1 MSNTECR
8 VCGRPTTTT
17 NARRKWQPITIA
29 GEAVAF
35 TCRTCPALTVPIRL
49 ITTTAGERYRVTLDR
64 APDPATLRRRQVSRL
79 HSTALNALDGLEE
92 LRVELSALDAAESNP
107 DAGPVTVGV
116 ACDRWLAA
124 KDGKVRSNTLES
136 YRYALLPVRRFMGDR
151 DVTTLVPTDVEA
163 LAGWLTREGGKRG
176 QGLGAH
182 AIRASLAAL
191 GQVLDRAY
199 RIERI
204 TTENVMR
211 AADVRLPSISM
222 LAPAANDDTDTEDDL
237 LERWSEVEWGAFV
250 RHADT
255 DSLAIG
261 WRLLALGL
269 RREEVLGLR
278 WRDVDFDAGTIS
290 IRQTRVQVGS
300 DPRGWTIGAPKSR
313 ASRRT
318 IRPDSVLPGT
328 LDMLRTARGV
338 GSRLVVLDAVGE
350 PPAPRWFS
358 RRFGQV
364 CVEAGVPVI
373 HAHSTRHTLA
383 YFMSE
388 QGIQAV
394 NAAAYLGHTTAVFTN
409 IYLRHKV
416 EGVAAAEDALGA
428 LFAAAKQA

>member
-1 MSNTECR
+1 MNDTTDCH
-8 VCGRPTTTT
+8 VCGKSTTVT
-17 NARRKWQPITIA
+17 NARRKWKPITVS
-29 GEAVAF
+29 GEHVAF
-35 TCRTCPALTVPIRL
+35 TCGRCPTLSVPVRR
-49 ITTTAGERYRVTLDR
+49 ITTTAGERYRVTVDR
-64 APDPATLRRRQVSRL
+64 APDPLTMKRRQVSRL
-79 HSTALNALDGLEE
+79 YLTATEALDGVDLIRAE
-92 LRVELSALDAAESNP
+92 LHALDETEQNP
-107 DAGPVTVGV
+107 DAGPVTVDM

-136 YRYALLPVRRFMGDR
+136 YRFALLPVRRYMGQR
-151 DVTTLVPTDVEA
+151 DVKALAPTDVEA
-163 LAGWLTREGGKRG
+163 FSRWLSREGGKRG

-182 AIRASLAAL
+182 ASRSALAAL
-191 GQVLDRAY
+191 SGVLDRAHKV
-199 RIERI
+199 ERI

-211 AADVRLPSISM
+211 AADVRLPSVTP
-222 LAPAANDDTDTEDDL
+222 PADDDSDEADDL
-237 LERWSEVEWGAFV
+237 LERWSEAEWRTFVE
-250 RHADT
+250 HADT
-255 DSLAIG
+255 DPLAVG

-278 WRDVDFDAGTIS
+278 WRDIDFDAGTLS
-290 IRQTRVQVGS
+290 IRQTRVQVS
-300 DPRGWTIGAPKSR
+300 TDPRGWTIGLPKSK

-328 LDMLRTARGV
+328 LEKLRQVRGV
-338 GSRLVVLDAVGE
+338 GSRLVVVDQLGQ

-358 RRFGQV
+358 KRFGRV
-364 CVEAGVPVI
+364 CAEAGVPVI

-388 QGIQAV
+388 KGIPAV

-428 LFAAAKQA
+428 VFASAREA

>member
-1 MSNTECR
+1 MRRVNDTTDCH
-8 VCGRPTTTT
+8 VCGKATTVT
-17 NARRKWQPITIA
+17 NARRKWKPIIVS

-35 TCRTCPALTVPIRL
+35 TCGRCPTVSVPVRR
-49 ITTTAGERYRVTLDR
+49 ITTTAGERFRVTLDR
-64 APDPATLRRRQVSRL
+64 APDPKTKKRRQVSRL
-79 HSTALNALDGLEE
+79 YATASEALAGLDQFRAELRALDE
-92 LRVELSALDAAESNP
+92 AEQDP
-107 DAGPVTVGV
+107 GAGPVTVDT

-136 YRYALLPVRRFMGDR
+136 YRFALLPVRRYMGQR
-151 DVTTLVPTDVEA
+151 EVKALLPTDIEA
-163 LAGWLTREGGKRG
+163 FARWLTREGGKRG

-182 AIRASLAAL
+182 ASRSALAAL
-191 GQVLDRAY
+191 SGVLDWAHK
-199 RIERI
+199 IEKI

-211 AADVRLPSISM
+211 AADVRLPSVT
-222 LAPAANDDTDTEDDL
+222 APVDDDGDEADDL
-237 LERWSEVEWGAFV
+237 LERWTEAEWGKFV
-250 RHADT
+250 AHADT
-255 DSLAIG
+255 DPLAVG

-278 WRDVDFDAGTIS
+278 WRDVDFDAGTLG
-290 IRQTRVQVGS
+290 IRQTRVQVS
-300 DPRGWTIGAPKSR
+300 TDPRGWTLGPPKSK

-328 LDMLRTARGV
+328 LEKLREVRGV
-338 GSRLVVLDAVGE
+338 GSRLVVVDALGE

-358 RRFGQV
+358 KRFAQV

-383 YFMSE
+383 YFMAE
-388 QGIQAV
+388 QGIPAV

-428 LFAAAKQA
+428 VFASAR

>member
-1 MSNTECR
+1 MSNTHCR

-17 NARRKWQPITIA
+17 NARRKWQPIIIA

-35 TCRTCPALTVPIRL
+35 TCQTCPAVTVPIRL
-49 ITTTAGERYRVTLDR
+49 VTTTAGERYRVTLDR
-64 APDPATLRRRQVSRL
+64 APDPTTLRRRQVSRL
-79 HSTALNALDGLEE
+79 HATALDALGGLEK
-92 LRVELSALDAAESNP
+92 LRVELSALDAAEANP
-107 DAGPVTVGV
+107 NAGPVTVDV

-136 YRYALLPVRRFMGDR
+136 YRYALLPVRRFIGDR

-176 QGLGAH
+176 QALGAH
-182 AIRASLAAL
+182 AVRASLAAF
-191 GQVLDRAY
+191 GQVLDRAH
-199 RIERI
+199 RIERV
-204 TTENVMR
+204 TSENVMR
-211 AADVRLPSISM
+211 AADVRLPSISAA
-222 LAPAANDDTDTEDDL
+222 APVSEDSDGDDDL
-237 LERWSEVEWGAFV
+237 LERWTEAEWGTFV
-250 RHADT
+250 RHADK

-328 LDMLRTARGV
+328 LDMLRSARGV
-338 GSRLVVLDAVGE
+338 GSRLVVLDAIGE

-364 CVEAGVPVI
+364 CADAGVPVI

-388 QGIQAV
+388 QGIQPV
-394 NAAAYLGHTTAVFTN
+394 NAAAYLGHTTAVFMN

-428 LFAAAKQA
+428 LFEAAKEA

>member
-1 MSNTECR
+1 MSNTQCR

-29 GEAVAF
+29 GEVVAF
-35 TCRTCPALTVPIRL
+35 TCQTCPAVTVPIRL
-49 ITTTAGERYRVTLDR
+49 VTTTAGERYRVTLDR
-64 APDPATLRRRQVSRL
+64 APDPTTLRRRQVSRL
-79 HSTALNALDGLEE
+79 HRTALEALEGLEKLRPELAALD
-92 LRVELSALDAAESNP
+92 VAESNP
-107 DAGPVTVGV
+107 DAGPVTVNM

-136 YRYALLPVRRFMGDR
+136 YRYVLLPVRRFLGDR
-151 DVTTLVPTDVEA
+151 DVTTLLPTDVEG

-182 AIRASLAAL
+182 AVRASLAGL
-191 GQVLDRAY
+191 GQVLDRAH

-204 TTENVMR
+204 TTENVMK
-211 AADVRLPSISM
+211 AADIRLPSISVM
-222 LAPAANDDTDTEDDL
+222 APASDEAEGDDDL
-237 LERWSEVEWGAFV
+237 LERWSEIEWRAFV
-250 RHADT
+250 RHADS
-255 DSLAIG
+255 DSLAVG

-290 IRQTRVQVGS
+290 IRQTRVQVAA
-300 DPRGWTIGAPKSR
+300 DPRGWTTGPPKSR

-328 LDMLRTARGV
+328 LDKLRAARGV
-338 GSRLVVLDAVGE
+338 GSRLVVLDAVGQ

-364 CVEAGVPVI
+364 CAEAGVSVI

-416 EGVAAAEDALGA
+416 EGVVAAEDALGA
-428 LFAAAKQA
+428 LFTAVNQA